1 LLALRIAM
9 FNVLTTRPCSA
20 VLAIMLG
27 LSTIMQAANASPNGS
42 DPLQESVQ
50 VRFDAV
56 SGQTRVV
63 GPAAPE
69 ACFALSLPQEWQSQT
84 AGLDTRLKAAL
95 SEAELE
101 VSLRS
106 THELRGLPQPDLA
119 SRDAALLQQDYEI
132 LLGRPA
138 QSVSLASLS
147 TGATRWSATWVD
159 HHLPSGP
166 QGMTVETLIV
176 PLSSDWVLEL
186 SLSNVT
192 ERGRYE
198 ALMKAMLTSLKVQR
212 GSACTA

>member
-1 LLALRIAM
+1 MIYALTMRS
-9 FNVLTTRPCSA
+9 CSA
-20 VLAIMLG
+20 TLAVLLG
-27 LSTIMQAANASPNGS
+27 LSPMALAANASPNSS

-50 VRFDAV
+50 VRFDARM
-56 SGQTRVV
+56 GQTRVV

-69 ACFALSLPQEWQSQT
+69 SCFALSLPQEWRSQT
-84 AGLDTRLKAAL
+84 GGLDTRLKAVF
-95 SEAELE
+95 SDAELE

-106 THELRGLPQPDLA
+106 THELRGLPQPDLV
-119 SRDAALLQQDYEI
+119 SRDAALLQQDYES

-186 SLSNVT
+186 SLTNVT
-192 ERGRYE
+192 EKSRYE

-212 GSACTA
+212 GPACAA

>member
-1 LLALRIAM
+1 MIHA
-9 FNVLTTRPCSA
+9 LTTRSR
-20 VLAIMLG
+20 LAALAAMLS
-27 LSTIMQAANASPNGS
+27 LSPMAQASNASPNGS
-42 DPLQESVQ
+42 DPLQENVQ
-50 VRFDAV
+50 VRFDAR

-69 ACFALSLPQEWQSQT
+69 ACFALSLPQEWRSQT
-84 AGLDTRLKAAL
+84 GGLDTRLKAA
-95 SEAELE
+95 SSNEELE

-106 THELRGLPQPDLA
+106 THELRGLPQTDLA
-119 SRDAALLQQDYEI
+119 SRDAALLQQDYES

-186 SLSNVT
+186 SLSNV
-192 ERGRYE
+192 EEKVRYE
-198 ALMKAMLTSLKVQR
+198 SLMKAMLTSLKVQR
-212 GSACTA
+212 GSACMA